1 MLLQSCAANG
11 ATSLEAGFI
20 SYESKFMVDRFI
32 RLMGVVGLSSWC
44 TATTGG
50 KEPASVLGQDPPTY
64 VLKPARRL
72 THPARRLLEWA
83 GRPSGATI
91 RPGKTVSC

>member
-64 VLKPARRL
+64 VLEPARADL
-72 THPARRLLEWA
+72 
-83 GRPSGATI
+83 
-91 RPGKTVSC
+91 PGSQAA